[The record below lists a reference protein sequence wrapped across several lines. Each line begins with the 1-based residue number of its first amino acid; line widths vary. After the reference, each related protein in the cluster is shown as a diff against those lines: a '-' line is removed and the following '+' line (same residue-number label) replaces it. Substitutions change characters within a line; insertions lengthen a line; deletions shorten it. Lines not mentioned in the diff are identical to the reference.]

1 MSSSDDIKESPLS
14 EDDTNLSRLFPEHW
28 KQSTADHNLTLHG
41 FRRFKTTHLL
51 NLRFLESEIADLD
64 RRIYQA
70 GLKLGTDM
78 SSEDRLGLKHAKE
91 DTEAPSYDRVI
102 NREFVLKLRDLL
114 RQYGTKSVM
123 LIFNYYPLD
132 DLSIE
137 LRGRQLTGDVMAICW
152 ICR

>member
-1 MSSSDDIKESPLS
+1 MSSGDGIKESPFS
-14 EDDTNLSRLFPEHW
+14 EDDANLCSLFPEHW

-64 RRIYQA
+64 RKIYQA
-70 GLKLGTDM
+70 GLKLGTEISPD
-78 SSEDRLGLKHAKE
+78 DRLGLKHAKK
-91 DTEAPSYDRVI
+91 DTEAPSYYRVI

-123 LIFNYYPLD
+123 FNFQI
-132 DLSIE
+132 LSS
-137 LRGRQLTGDVMAICW
+137 
-152 ICR
+152 